1 MENHS
6 NSIPNSDQNQN
17 SQKKSHFDNISK
29 KLKDSKLVKH
39 IKTIIP
45 RIKKDTYHI
54 IARDFKISKWQI
66 AKLSIN
72 AMVISLIFTFFL
84 VNILEGVPHFDFDYN
99 IQILILV
106 VSGLSMLFGGIITD
120 YLIQFK
126 FIYEV
131 LAMITVIPMFGIV
144 TSAVESVIILCGLTL
159 AVVSSLLMILL
170 FTEILRMTDL
180 LNRAR
185 IVTFITFIMLVF
197 SAPLITLIILFS
209 YNNWVIFVVL
219 GFSLISTYLI
229 KKKPEEFEESLPN
242 VEQISLMNYLRTIK
256 ESGGIPYFLFL
267 LFTSLTLGFFASSA
281 INVSFN
287 TGEIIATSIVG
298 VISVPLVAIILDNI
312 GRKIAGYIALFL
324 VGIFCIFFDYPSI
337 TPFAMNPFRMAIYV
351 FSAMIILI
359 LTITVAGDLSSI
371 YSRGRILGVFLF
383 ATILGALLGSL
394 MRTYYFTNED
404 FEDPDFI
411 SRLADISTLLIFIVT
426 FAYSRA
432 RDPFQS
438 ETPDWRKFI
447 FRFYLISDNGI
458 SLFNHDFRQ
467 KGTIPNEDLV
477 TGGLSGLQAL
487 LKEIS
492 LSEKNIEVVNHGDI
506 QIIFHYGKYSNA
518 VLFVKQDLNVLR
530 EKLASFHLR
539 FENINSDVLENW
551 SGEVSRL
558 KGLETLMKKYFI

>member
-1 MENHS
+1 MEDHS
-6 NSIPNSDQNQN
+6 NSFLNSHQNQN
-17 SQKKSHFDNISK
+17 SKKITTSNNLLTKFKN
-29 KLKDSKLVKH
+29 SKLVKR
-39 IKTIIP
+39 INSILP
-45 RIKKDTYHI
+45 EIKKEAYHL

-66 AKLSIN
+66 AKLTIN
-72 AMVISLIFTFFL
+72 AMVISLVFTFFL
-84 VNILEGVPHFDFDYN
+84 VNLLEGVPHYDFDYN
-99 IQILILV
+99 IKFIILI
-106 VSGLSMLFGGIITD
+106 VSGFSMLFGGIITD

-126 FIYEV
+126 FIYET
-131 LAMITVIPMFGIV
+131 LAMITVIPMFVII
-144 TSAVESVIILCGLTL
+144 TNATESVIILCGLSL
-159 AVVSSLLMILL
+159 AIISSLLMILL
-170 FTEILRMTDL
+170 FTEILRITDL

-185 IVTFITFIMLVF
+185 IVTFITSIMLVF

-219 GFSLISTYLI
+219 IFSLISTYLI
-229 KKKPEEFEESLPN
+229 KKKPEEFEDSIPN
-242 VEQISLMNYLRTIK
+242 VEQISLKGYFKTIK
-256 ESGGIPYFLFL
+256 NSGGIPYFLFL

-281 INVSFN
+281 INASFN

-298 VISVPLVAIILDNI
+298 VISIPLVAILLDNI

-337 TPFAMNPFRMAIYV
+337 TPFALNPFRMAIYV

-359 LTITVAGDLSSI
+359 LTVSVAGDLSST

-383 ATILGALLGSL
+383 ATILGTLIGSL

-404 FEDPDFI
+404 FENQDFI
-411 SRLADISTLLIFIVT
+411 SRIADFSTLLIFIVT

-438 ETPDWRKFI
+438 ETPNWRDYL
-447 FRFYLISDNGI
+447 FRLYIISDNGT
-458 SLFNHDFRQ
+458 SLFNHDFRPAIS
-467 KGTIPNEDLV
+467 GPSEDLV
-477 TGGLSGLQAL
+477 SGGLSGLQAL

-492 LSEKNIEVVNHGDI
+492 LSEKNIEIVNHGDI
-506 QIIFHYGKYSNA
+506 QIIFHYGKFSNA

-539 FENINSDVLENW
+539 FENINSNALINW
-551 SGEVSRL
+551 NGEVSKL
-558 KGLETLMKKYFI
+558 TGLDILMKKYFI